1 MFYKNFSL
9 KVVQIALVYGILYSG
24 YKSNFIEVVISLNY
38 KIDLGG
44 WNGIFAVPND
54 VVDRYIK
61 IASGGA
67 VKVLLYFL
75 RHSGNTE
82 DTQQVSNALSIS
94 KEDVCDALTFWEQVG
109 LIVKNN
115 DTYTPSPERKAMP
128 VTAKTEQTSVDE
140 MTEEQVRFTA
150 TKTAALRSPHFS
162 PLQIADTV
170 KGNDEINF
178 LFKTCEGLYGRPL
191 KHTEQN
197 ALVTIIDDIGLP
209 AEVTLMLVDYCF
221 SVDKA
226 TPAYMRNM
234 AVEWVENGVTT
245 LSSAEDYIS
254 RLQSKYGAEST
265 VKAVFGLDRAL
276 SQKEK
281 EFALVWVSEWGFNS
295 EIIRLAYDINVNAKG
310 KFTFPYINKILENW
324 YSKGLF
330 TKDQILEDQQ
340 NRANNEVV
348 SSFDTKE
355 IDKIILD
362 DYM

>member
-1 MFYKNFSL
+1 M
-9 KVVQIALVYGILYSG
+9 
-24 YKSNFIEVVISLNY
+24 VITLNY

-44 WNGIFAVPND
+44 WNSIFAIPTD

-61 IASGGA
+61 IASGSA
-67 VKVLLYFL
+67 VKVLLFFL
-75 RHSGNTE
+75 RHSGSIQ
-82 DTQQVSNALSIS
+82 DTKQVSEMLSIS
-94 KEDVCDALTFWEQVG
+94 TEDVCDALTFWEQVG
-109 LIVKNN
+109 LIVKND
-115 DTYTPSPERKAMP
+115 DTYTPSMERKSEISVVENNP
-128 VTAKTEQTSVDE
+128 VAEITDDQA
-140 MTEEQVRFTA
+140 RFTA
-150 TKTAALRSPHFS
+150 VKTAALRSPHFS
-162 PLQIADTV
+162 PIQIADAV
-170 KGNDEINF
+170 KGNDQISF

-245 LSSAEDYIS
+245 LSSAEEYIS
-254 RLQSKYGAEST
+254 RLQSKFGAESIIKT
-265 VKAVFGLDRAL
+265 VFGLNRAL

-281 EFALVWVSEWGFNS
+281 EFATLWVNEWGFNA

-310 KFTFPYINKILENW
+310 KFTFPYISKILENW
-324 YSKGLF
+324 QLKGLY
-330 TKDQILEDQQ
+330 TKDQILEEQQ
-340 NRANNEVV
+340 NRVSSNEAV

-355 IDKIILD
+355 IDNIILD

>member
-1 MFYKNFSL
+1 M
-9 KVVQIALVYGILYSG
+9 
-24 YKSNFIEVVISLNY
+24 VITLNY

-75 RHSGNTE
+75 RHSGNMQDTE
-82 DTQQVSNALSIS
+82 QVSKDLSIS
-94 KEDVCDALTFWEQVG
+94 NEDVCDALVFWEQVG
-109 LIVKNN
+109 LIIRDN
-115 DTYTPSPERKAMP
+115 DTYIPSPERKTMP
-128 VTAKTEQTSVDE
+128 VVIKTAQASEAEITDEQA
-140 MTEEQVRFTA
+140 RFTA

-234 AVEWVENGVTT
+234 AVEWVENEVTT
-245 LSSAEDYIS
+245 LSAAENYIS
-254 RLQSKYGAEST
+254 RLQSKYGAENT
-265 VKAVFGLDRAL
+265 VKSVFGLDRAL

-281 EFALVWVSEWGFNS
+281 EFAIVWVNNWGFNS

-324 YSKGLF
+324 HSKGLS
-330 TKDQILEDQQ
+330 TKDQILADQQ
-340 NRANNEVV
+340 NRSDNNEIK
-348 SSFDTKE
+348 SSFDTAE

>member
-1 MFYKNFSL
+1 M
-9 KVVQIALVYGILYSG
+9 
-24 YKSNFIEVVISLNY
+24 VITLNY

-75 RHSGNTE
+75 RHSGNMQDTE
-82 DTQQVSNALSIS
+82 QVSKDLSIS
-94 KEDVCDALTFWEQVG
+94 NEDVCDALVFWEQVG
-109 LIVKNN
+109 LIIRDN
-115 DTYTPSPERKAMP
+115 DTYIPSPERKTMP
-128 VTAKTEQTSVDE
+128 VVTKTEPASEAEITDE
-140 MTEEQVRFTA
+140 QARFTA

-234 AVEWVENGVTT
+234 AVEWVENEVTT
-245 LSSAEDYIS
+245 LSAAENYIS
-254 RLQSKYGAEST
+254 RLQSKYGAENT
-265 VKAVFGLDRAL
+265 VKSVFGLDRAL

-281 EFALVWVSEWGFNS
+281 EFAIVWVNNWGFNS

-324 YSKGLF
+324 HSKGLS
-330 TKDQILEDQQ
+330 TKDQILADQQ
-340 NRANNEVV
+340 NRSDNNEIK
-348 SSFDTKE
+348 SSFDTAE

>member
-1 MFYKNFSL
+1 MQKN
-9 KVVQIALVYGILYSG
+9 INCGILYSG
-24 YKSNFIEVVISLNY
+24 YESNFTEVVISLNY

-82 DTQQVSNALSIS
+82 DTVRVSEALSIS
-94 KEDVCDALTFWEQVG
+94 NEDVCDALTFWEQVG

-115 DTYTPSPERKAMP
+115 DTYTPSPERKTMP
-128 VTAKTEQTSVDE
+128 VSVKTEQASAAE
-140 MTEEQVRFTA
+140 ITEEQARFTA

-170 KGNDEINF
+170 KGNEEINF

-209 AEVTLMLVDYCF
+209 AEVALMLVDYCF

-245 LSSAEDYIS
+245 LSSAEEYIS
-254 RLQSKYGAEST
+254 RLQSKYGAENT
-265 VKAVFGLDRAL
+265 VKTVFGLDRAL

-281 EFALVWVSEWGFNS
+281 EFALVWVNEWQFNS

-324 YSKGLF
+324 HSKGLT

-340 NRANNEVV
+340 NRANNNEIK
-348 SSFDTKE
+348 SSFDINE
-355 IDKIILD
+355 IENMILD